1 MFQPLFLTQPSFGFS
16 CTSHVLFI
24 LFTLPGRHHP
34 CIWWANVFKPLISQA
49 FLFLVTPCWMPLSAF
64 LFPLRRHLSLSLSL
78 SVRPIGF
85 SPMNICELSL
95 DLLVESKPHGLRPY
109 DSDLH
114 ITHVPST
121 VPDILEVDK
130 GFDWIR

>member
-1 MFQPLFLTQPSFGFS
+1 
-16 CTSHVLFI
+16 
-24 LFTLPGRHHP
+24 
-34 CIWWANVFKPLISQA
+34 
-49 FLFLVTPCWMPLSAF
+49 
-64 LFPLRRHLSLSLSL
+64 
-78 SVRPIGF
+78 
-85 SPMNICELSL
+85 MNICELSL

-130 GFDWIR
+130 GLTE